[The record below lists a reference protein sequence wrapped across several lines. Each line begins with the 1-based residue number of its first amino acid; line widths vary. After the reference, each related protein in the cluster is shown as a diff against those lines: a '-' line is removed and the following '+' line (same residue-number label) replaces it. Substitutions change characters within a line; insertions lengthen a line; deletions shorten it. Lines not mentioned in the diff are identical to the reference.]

1 MFCSSDSALTLMVIP
16 KNEDILQM
24 VSISVNEMPLGLK
37 CSFSLIAIIIFSFT
51 RNSDTGFLCMY
62 SICLF
67 AFPMSCVPVCC
78 GQYCGQ
84 NFIYLVLDFCIG
96 FLFLI

>member
-37 CSFSLIAIIIFSFT
+37 CSFSLIAIIIKFSALQGT
-51 RNSDTGFLCMY
+51 A
-62 SICLF
+62 I
-67 AFPMSCVPVCC
+67 
-78 GQYCGQ
+78 
-84 NFIYLVLDFCIG
+84 LDFYACTA
-96 FLFLI
+96 FVCLPFQCHVYLFVVGKILYI